1 MTSTVELAAHAKVN
15 LLLRVLA
22 RESDGYHSLETLF
35 CRISLADTLRA
46 ERVEGIGC
54 AGGRRGRYW
63 TSGAEP
69 RGSSRGNGT
78 RGNGQEVWCPTHSDQ
93 EDSGQSRARRWLE

>member
-46 ERVEGIGC
+46 ERVEGGLVALEVVG
-54 AGGRRGRYW
+54 AGTERGEHRGRL
-63 TSGAEP
+63 
-69 RGSSRGNGT
+69 
-78 RGNGQEVWCPTHSDQ
+78 V
-93 EDSGQSRARRWLE
+93 L